1 MKCRMLLVQYSMS
14 LGIIDDAEERKRK
27 EIIRKFRMTES
38 REETPYDVLIKP
50 GKSVKVQFFSNIRQH
65 LFFKKISVC
74 EYEFTNLRIYE

>member
-50 GKSVKVQFFSNIRQH
+50 GKSVKVQFSKYSSTP
-65 LFFKKISVC
+65 LFQKK
-74 EYEFTNLRIYE
+74 FRL